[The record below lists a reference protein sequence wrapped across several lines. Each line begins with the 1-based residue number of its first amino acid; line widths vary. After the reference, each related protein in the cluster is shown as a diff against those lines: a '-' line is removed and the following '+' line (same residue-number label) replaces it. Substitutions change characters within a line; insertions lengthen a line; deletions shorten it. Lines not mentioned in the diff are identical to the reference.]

1 MYDRETGTLWS
12 QLLGEA
18 VAGELIGTKLEFLP
32 AVMTT
37 WASWREMH
45 PDTLAINKGF
55 FGKQDPYL
63 NYYYSEDAGVIG
75 STNFDER
82 LGTKEF
88 VIGVEIGKDA
98 VAYPFSVLNSQ
109 PVVNDEI
116 SGNSIVVVFDQE
128 NGAGAVWDRSLPDAH
143 ILEFVHDEGF
153 LMKDTETG
161 SVWNGLTGQAISGEL
176 EGATLTRVKS
186 TQSFWFGWVDFHED
200 TLIYGFD

>member
-128 NGAGAVWDRSLPDAH
+128 NGAGAVWDRSLPDAR